1 MSALRRVAATITL
14 LGLAVAALVTPQ
26 QTVAGWTESVTPNG
40 SVNALT
46 VPKPTISSCN
56 LTGGLNPTIRLVWTP
71 PAGYNRTNATFA
83 TLESVSGVPTM
94 VNLSAAA
101 VTTSVTLPYNST
113 YSTGFLSGLL
123 GGSKTVGFRLT
134 HPGTTWSG
142 AWSTVTA
149 SVTILGIPLGCTI
162 NP

>member
-1 MSALRRVAATITL
+1 MSVLRRVAATITL
-14 LGLAVAALVTPQ
+14 VGLGVAALVLPQ

-113 YSTGFLSGLL
+113 Y
-123 GGSKTVGFRLT
+123 
-134 HPGTTWSG
+134 
-142 AWSTVTA
+142 
-149 SVTILGIPLGCTI
+149 
-162 NP
+162 